1 MSERERS
8 FAAPELSRDLATG
21 GHCRKNNPET
31 CEASTTISPNA
42 YRRTVNAL
50 CKRATG
56 ESCLSNNMA
65 TPTRPPILLAAY
77 YRPGVPSRERRRRDE
92 IHGREGA
99 SRRRDSPPPSAN
111 RRTHHRDRT
120 TLDESEM
127 YDDRRR
133 LRVRDRASR
142 GALRDCDGGGGQG
155 GTPPPRRV
163 KSPPSPREGGVDGA
177 TAPLP
182 VFRSYAPGLVAREK
196 EKGRESLV
204 VDVGRLATMRDRPS
218 ALSAPPLLLPLVTPP
233 WRPPRGSDTT
243 LARLLFPPLVLVVV
257 TVLALSARVCERRIH
272 IRSREWERLVAIGSG
287 ILRVEGQEED
297 ANALKDMPVMYKYIS
312 VVRVGPLKSEIT
324 KPGHRIS
331 IPIEDIDER
340 KKRVHINYISY

>member
-1 MSERERS
+1 MRS
-8 FAAPELSRDLATG
+8 IHQHIT
-21 GHCRKNNPET
+21 
-31 CEASTTISPNA
+31 NA

-50 CKRATG
+50 CKRAPG

-99 SRRRDSPPPSAN
+99 SRRRDSPPPSAD

-120 TLDESEM
+120 TLDESET

-142 GALRDCDGGGGQG
+142 GALRDCDGGGQG
-155 GTPPPRRV
+155 GTPSPRGV
-163 KSPPSPREGGVDGA
+163 KSPSPSRGWRRWRHGAGAGFQELCSRVSREGEREREREREPGGGCWSPGNDE
-177 TAPLP
+177 
-182 VFRSYAPGLVAREK
+182 RSTEC
-196 EKGRESLV
+196 SLC
-204 VDVGRLATMRDRPS
+204 P
-218 ALSAPPLLLPLVTPP
+218 LLPLVTPP

-257 TVLALSARVCERRIH
+257 TVLALSARACANANIH
-272 IRSREWERLVAIGSG
+272 QESRVGTISRDREWDIEGGRSRGG
-287 ILRVEGQEED
+287 D
-297 ANALKDMPVMYKYIS
+297 ANALKDMSVMYKYIS
-312 VVRVGPLKSEIT
+312 VARVGPLKSEIT

-340 KKRVHINYISY
+340 KKGAYKLHLLLNMRHMII